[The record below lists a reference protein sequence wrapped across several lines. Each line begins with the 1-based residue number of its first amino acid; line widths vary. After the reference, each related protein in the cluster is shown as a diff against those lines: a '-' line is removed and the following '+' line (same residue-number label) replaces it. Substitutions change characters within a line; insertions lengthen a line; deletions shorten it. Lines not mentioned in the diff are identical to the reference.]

1 MSPVK
6 TAPAELTAGDA
17 ALRTQYLNEVLDLLY
32 PWPCRTDGSP
42 GTPIA
47 EYLVVP
53 DARRPRL
60 LVPSASRRVA
70 AAAVRR
76 YAEPQSR
83 SARLKR
89 DAVVAA
95 VRTGASAV
103 LLRDRVRVTGPF
115 SSSIDGY
122 LSEQLGRELSVSVHI
137 GPARANRKPVL
148 QLIGPEGDTFGF
160 GKLGTGPLTRALVRA
175 ETAAIRHR
183 AIHEDEGRLGI
194 LVLAVMA
201 AVASLGVIGAEMRSP
216 GGPLDLAML
225 GITIFLSW
233 ALIHTV
239 FAIHYAHAY
248 YDCDDSQSDTNDG
261 QAGGFVFPGNAEP
274 DYLDFVYVS
283 FVIGMTSQV
292 SDVAVTSRSIRR
304 TVLVH
309 SVIAFAFN
317 TALLALAINLAASA
331 VFGK

>member
-1 MSPVK
+1 MSDNL
-6 TAPAELTAGDA
+6 APRRERPYVMRLLRAHSRLFGA
-17 ALRTQYLNEVLDLLY
+17 AL
-32 PWPCRTDGSP
+32 CGA
-42 GTPIA
+42 GA
-47 EYLVVP
+47 LVALP
-53 DARRPRL
+53 HQWQATT
-60 LVPSASRRVA
+60 
-70 AAAVRR
+70 
-76 YAEPQSR
+76 R
-83 SARLKR
+83 S
-89 DAVVAA
+89 VVARDIFA
-95 VRTGASAV
+95 ALYLGLVYV
-103 LLRDRVRVTGPF
+103 LM
-115 SSSIDGY
+115 
-122 LSEQLGRELSVSVHI
+122 
-137 GPARANRKPVL
+137 
-148 QLIGPEGDTFGF
+148 
-160 GKLGTGPLTRALVRA
+160 VRA
-175 ETAAIRHR
+175 ETAAIRRR